1 MIRLRLPIPGARRV
15 NDLVLV
21 QGMADTRLALR
32 RWNGEPYKVIGP
44 WIVLSLSITAAL
56 VLAVYAVARLTTPD
70 ATVMYLIPGF
80 NESAGLPQYLA
91 VLYRNS
97 LVLALHA
104 LACVAGFIAGSS
116 LPLSAA
122 NRSGVSRW
130 VHEKAGPLAIAFV
143 VCATGFSLCTQAYVI
158 GGGAASVAVQLGTTP
173 GVLLL
178 ALAPHAVPEL
188 VALFLPLAAWMI
200 ASRRGDWQ
208 DLLAA
213 TFVTVALAIPVLL
226 ASAAVEIWLS
236 PQLLDE
242 IASS

>member
-1 MIRLRLPIPGARRV
+1 MPWEMSV

-21 QGMADTRLALR
+21 QGMADTKLALR
-32 RWNGEPYKVIGP
+32 RWNDNPYEVVGP
-44 WIVLSLSITAAL
+44 WLALSGLITAGLL
-56 VLAVYAVARLTTPD
+56 VAVYAVARLTTPD
-70 ATVMYLIPGF
+70 ATILYLIPGL
-80 NESAGLPQYLA
+80 NEAAGLPEYLA

-116 LPLSAA
+116 LPLSATG
-122 NRSGVSRW
+122 RSGLSRL

-143 VCATGFSLCTQAYVI
+143 VCATAFSLCTQAYVL
-158 GGGAASVAVQLGTTP
+158 GGGTSSVAGQLGTTP

-188 VALFLPLAAWMI
+188 VALFLPLAAWII
-200 ASRRGDWQ
+200 ASRRGEWQ
-208 DLLAA
+208 NLLAA

-226 ASAAVEIWLS
+226 ASAAIEIWVT
-236 PQLLDE
+236 PQILRA
-242 IASS
+242 IAA